1 MLAKYF
7 PRVLNTQALLPG
19 LFAIVLLGA
28 CAALSPGAATPVSE
42 VVAQSNGMP
51 PEQVISRI
59 RSSRTTYALRGS
71 DFGKLADAGVPPA
84 VLDHLQQS
92 FYDTVDLLTRYWVL
106 GESLGNCAACFPQP
120 LDLSNLAQGGNGMAD
135 PGNQFRFSTYSRPH
149 GLPDWITAVPGGM
162 GAAGVTVDQVA
173 QMTRDGR
180 PVDEIVAT
188 IDNGRFHEFVDT
200 SGGLSNIA
208 THLKVGLAGSVLAQ
222 LRANGTP
229 DPALDALQR
238 KALAEFIEF
247 HRIRYQSWGK
257 GSIQN

>member
-7 PRVLNTQALLPG
+7 PGVVNRRALLPG
-19 LFAIVLLGA
+19 LFALLLLGG
-28 CAALSPGAATPVSE
+28 CAALSPRAATPVSE
-42 VVAQSNGMP
+42 VVVQSNGMP

-106 GESLGNCAACFPQP
+106 GESLGNCASCFPQP
-120 LDLSNLAQGGNGMAD
+120 LDLSSLAQGGNGMAD
-135 PGNQFRFSTYSRPH
+135 PGNTFRFSTYSRPH
-149 GLPDWITAVPGGM
+149 GLPDWVTAVPGGM
-162 GAAGVTVDQVA
+162 GAAAITVDQVA
-173 QMTRDGR
+173 QMAGDGKA
-180 PVDEIVAT
+180 VDEIVAA

-200 SGGLSNIA
+200 SGGFSNIA
-208 THLKVGLAGSVLAQ
+208 THLRVGLAGSVLAQ

-247 HRIRYQSWGK
+247 HRIRYQSLGK
-257 GSIQN
+257 GSVQN